1 MLEVKT
7 KKQFELILSK
17 YPVVVLDVYATWCQ
31 PCQMIKPRME
41 ALENDMKAVSG
52 VKFCKSD
59 IENQLFNVTG
69 LPTILYFKGGQQ
81 VNQVTGAD
89 FTKIE
94 QTLRS
99 LVPNAPVTRN
109 ESVNTQPKYSSNRG
123 SIYKTWGSL

>member
-1 MLEVKT
+1 MLEVKS
-7 KKQFELILSK
+7 KKQFELLLQK

-31 PCQMIKPRME
+31 PCKQLAPRLD
-41 ALENDMKAVSG
+41 ALEDDFKEVTG

-59 IENQLFNVTG
+59 IEHQLFNVTG
-69 LPTILYFKGGQQ
+69 LPTLLFFKGGQQ

-99 LVPNAPVTRN
+99 LVPNSPVTRA

-123 SIYKTWGSL
+123 SIYKTWGSM

>member
-1 MLEVKT
+1 MLEVT
-7 KKQFELILSK
+7 SKKQFELILGK
-17 YPVVVLDVYATWCQ
+17 YPIVILDVYATWCQ
-31 PCQMIKPRME
+31 PCKVLAPRLDD
-41 ALENDMKAVSG
+41 LEQAFKDVTG

-69 LPTILYFKGGQQ
+69 LPTILFFKGGQQ
-81 VNQVTGAD
+81 VNMVTGAD

-109 ESVNTQPKYSSNRG
+109 ESVNTQPKYSSSRG
-123 SIYKTWGSL
+123 SIYKTWGTL